1 MINCIRQFNEDSSNL
16 MDIVELVQAKRRD
29 LDYDME
35 NDCFKTISKGE
46 VVLYVKD
53 GMVKAPI
60 DVSKLV
66 PKGEYNYFDFLC
78 EVKFKSNAVATMT
91 YIQYDVYGDKI
102 PYVCIGTDYYK
113 VISSIDRYNV
123 KRTKLKLWKLTEI
136 KPYHGKDCIYEI
148 PRYDDFCLEPNNID
162 YEPIVNNM
170 YNQHSEFSHQPDMY
184 GGSFK
189 WTKQLLEH
197 VFGEQYEQG
206 LKYLQVLYMYP
217 KKALP
222 ILVLVSEERQT
233 GKSTFIDWL
242 TVLFGENMVV
252 ANPKDIGSDFNSS
265 YADKNIIGI
274 EESRFDS
281 VQTTEKLKNLATQKK
296 ILVNPKHQQPYSL
309 PFFGKLIITSNDE
322 HKFSKVDDK
331 EIRYWVRKVG
341 TLEGK
346 ANHNILNDMVAEIPN
361 FLFHLLE
368 LPEVDFTKSRMVF
381 EAKDILTD
389 ALTVVKQESKS
400 QLYKELYDIFEDLFA
415 NQSNLEEIDFI
426 PKDIKDKFY
435 SHNSTVGTSYIRSV
449 LSKEFNIS
457 TFGTRRYVPLGD
469 GDLGGIGNSKVG
481 NAFKLRRTYFTSVDV
496 AEDDK
501 FQTPAAIPE
510 EPKVDNQGELDIP
523 F

>member
-1 MINCIRQFNEDSSNL
+1 

-35 NDCFKTISKGE
+35 TDSFKTITQGE
-46 VVLYVKD
+46 VVLYVKN
-53 GMVKAPI
+53 GIVTAPV
-60 DVSKLV
+60 DVPKICS
-66 PKGEYNYFDFLC
+66 KGEYNYFDFLC
-78 EVKFKSNAVATMT
+78 TTKFKDNAVATLT
-91 YIQYDVYGDKI
+91 HVQYRIYSDKI
-102 PYVCIGTDYYK
+102 PYICVGTDYYK

-123 KRTKLKLWKLTEI
+123 KRTKLKLWKLPEI
-136 KPYHGKDCIYEI
+136 KPYHGKDVIFEI

-189 WTKQLLEH
+189 WTKQLLKH
-197 VFGEQYEQG
+197 IFGDQYEQG
-206 LKYLQVLYMYP
+206 LKYLQVLYMHP

-242 TVLFGENMVV
+242 TVVFGENMVV

-331 EIRYWVRKVG
+331 EIRYWVRKIPSL
-341 TLEGK
+341 TGK
-346 ANHNILNDMVAEIPN
+346 ANHNILDDLVSEIPN

-368 LPEVDFTKSRMVF
+368 LPEIDFTKSRMVF
-381 EAKDILTD
+381 EADEIMTD
-389 ALTVVKQESKS
+389 ALAVVKSESKS
-400 QLYKELYDIFEDLFA
+400 QLYKELHDIFHDLFS
-415 NQSNLEEIDFI
+415 NQSSLTEIDFI
-426 PKDIKDKFY
+426 PKDVKDEY
-435 SHNSTVGTSYIRSV
+435 YRTNSTVGTSYIRSV
-449 LSKEFNIS
+449 LKKEFNIN
-457 TFGTRRYVPLGD
+457 TFGTRRYTPLGN
-469 GDLGGIGNSKVG
+469 GSIGGIGGSKVG
-481 NAFKLRRTYFTSVDV
+481 DAFKLRREYFDNVDISE
-496 AEDDK
+496 EDIND
-501 FQTPAAIPE
+501 
-510 EPKVDNQGELDIP
+510 EPFTDPTKGNDTLEID